1 MYDRYNRKIS
11 YLRVSVT
18 DKCNLRCYYCMP
30 KEGVRLLRHRDILSY
45 EEITEVV
52 RYGLG
57 KGIDKVRI
65 TGGEPLVRRDITRLV
80 ELLSRLE
87 GIRDLSMTTNG
98 MFLDR
103 YAEPLVKAGLQRVN
117 VSLDTLDPE
126 KFSKITRGGELER
139 VLTGLEQ
146 AQKAGLKPIKI
157 NTVVHQYFDEQ
168 DRQALTA
175 FCRKKGYDLRFIR
188 EMDLE
193 EGTFSK
199 VEGGSG
205 GDCPRCNRLRL
216 TPNGRLKPCLFS
228 NLGYDVRKM
237 GIARAFELALQ
248 NKPLSGST
256 NNSCTFYRMGG

>member
-1 MYDRYNRKIS
+1 MYDRYNRKIN

-18 DKCNLRCYYCMP
+18 DKCNLRCSYCMP
-30 KEGVRLLRHRDILSY
+30 ADGVAVLQHEDILSY

-52 RYGLG
+52 RYGVG
-57 KGIDKVRI
+57 NGIDKVRI

-80 ELLSRLE
+80 EMLSQIE

-98 MFLDR
+98 LLLER
-103 YAEPLVKAGLQRVN
+103 YAESLVKAGLQRVN
-117 VSLDTLDPE
+117 VSLDTLDAE
-126 KFSKITRGGELER
+126 KFSKITRGGALEK
-139 VLTGLEQ
+139 VLTGLE
-146 AQKAGLKPIKI
+146 AAREAGLTPIKI
-157 NTVVHQYFDEQ
+157 NTVLHQSFDEH

-175 FCRKKGYDLRFIR
+175 FCRTKGYELRFIR
-188 EMDLE
+188 EMDLA

-199 VEGGSG
+199 VEGGRG

-216 TPNGRLKPCLFS
+216 TPHGRLSPCLFS
-228 NLGYDVRKM
+228 NLGYDVREL
-237 GIARAFELALQ
+237 GIARAFEMALQ

>member
-1 MYDRYNRKIS
+1 
-11 YLRVSVT
+11 
-18 DKCNLRCYYCMP
+18 MP
-30 KEGVRLLRHRDILSY
+30 EEGVQLLRHEDILSY

-52 RYGLG
+52 RYGVS

-80 ELLSRLE
+80 EMLSQME
-87 GIRDLSMTTNG
+87 GMRDLSMTTNG
-98 MFLDR
+98 LLLDQ
-103 YAEPLVKAGLQRVN
+103 YAESLVKAGLQRVN
-117 VSLDTLDPE
+117 VSLDTLDP
-126 KFSKITRGGELER
+126 KKYSKITRGGDLEK
-139 VLTGLEQ
+139 VLTGLDA
-146 AQKAGLKPIKI
+146 AQRAGLTPIKI
-157 NTVVHQYFDEQ
+157 NTVLHQYFDED

-175 FCRKKGYDLRFIR
+175 FCRNKGYELRFIR

-199 VEGGSG
+199 VEGGRG

-216 TPNGRLKPCLFS
+216 TPHGRLKPCLFS
-228 NLGYDVRKM
+228 NLGYDVRKL
-237 GIARAFELALQ
+237 GIARAFEMALQ